1 MGSNPTLPEFKFLTY
16 MGLRSSSFNNFVL
29 KFFTKVYNYQP
40 GGLAAEPAAYTIARR
55 KDILI
60 TSPGKV
66 LPILRKALSFAYSSG
81 SYLGSITFVAD
92 TGVKSSLFSTV
103 MSDFL
108 SFCRRVFPRL
118 LAKSVPWT
126 QLVRLWQTPF
136 RPGFIR
142 LWIPGTLTN
151 YYGVQRAYTNR
162 SRPKVLDKGPHRLS
176 SDLQSWFLPR
186 WFPSYLVVF
195 GLEKGAVAI
204 REASKFGI
212 PSTSVGFSHSQGVR
226 ISEITYPVVGD
237 SNASAGC
244 FMYAASV
251 QNYYSGVAERLKGI
265 SKVRGY
271 YVKQMLR
278 VSAGPKVIPKPVSR
292 SRYNKRPYD
301 PEANKLV
308 SVTYKGSQVQSTMT
322 KREFDRLKAVE
333 ESKPQKD
340 YSRFPE
346 VKRYFPTLEEKVL
359 FFQPFMDAKG
369 KTREERQAELE
380 RRHTRYALINKLA
393 KPRKSD
399 FPTFLGYGLFL
410 DKASNYKV
418 PERRKR

>member
-1 MGSNPTLPEFKFLTY
+1 
-16 MGLRSSSFNNFVL
+16 MGLHSSSFNNFFL

-81 SYLGSITFVAD
+81 SYLGSITFVSD

-118 LAKSVPWT
+118 LANSVPWA
-126 QLVRLWQTPF
+126 QLVRLWRTPF

-142 LWIPGTLTN
+142 LWIPGTLSN

-162 SRPKVLDKGPHRLS
+162 SKPKVIDKGPHKLS
-176 SDLQSWFLPR
+176 TDLQSWFLPK
-186 WFPSYLVVF
+186 WFPSYLVIF
-195 GLEKGAVAI
+195 GLEKGAVAV

-212 PSTSVGFSHSQGVR
+212 PSTSVGFSQSQGVR
-226 ISEITYPVVGD
+226 ISEVTYPVVGD

-251 QNYYSGVAERLKGI
+251 QNYYAGVVERLQFI

-271 YVKQMLR
+271 HIKQIFMASATPKRPYV
-278 VSAGPKVIPKPVSR
+278 PKHSR
-292 SRYNKRPYD
+292 GNYRKRPYD
-301 PEANKLV
+301 PDANKPV
-308 SVTYKGSQVQSTMT
+308 SVNYKGTDILSIMT
-322 KREFDRLKAVE
+322 KREFDRLKASE
-333 ESKPQKD
+333 DAKPKKD
-340 YSRFPE
+340 YSQYGELKRF
-346 VKRYFPTLEEKVL
+346 VPTLEEKVL
-359 FFQPFMDAKG
+359 FFQPFMDADG
-369 KTREERQAELE
+369 KTEEELKAELE
-380 RRHTRYALINKLA
+380 RRRERYAVINRLRNPTNK
-393 KPRKSD
+393 D
-399 FPTFLGYGLFL
+399 FPHFLGYGLFL
-410 DKASNYKV
+410 DKLGKPGNNSNRSHHK
-418 PERRKR
+418 KRMNRVRV